1 MELNKFVV
9 FLRERKQGAGQE
21 ISYFKLYKSQS
32 PVVERPIETAAP
44 MGSDK
49 SRGYCL
55 EMTCADFLAA
65 ANLDSGNPE
74 TLLYSISRFFKFP
87 PNRDEL
93 SWKKSQ
99 RMGHEQDLS
108 KSRSPVT

>member
-21 ISYFKLYKSQS
+21 ISNFKLYKSQN
-32 PVVERPIETAAP
+32 PVVERAIETAAP

-99 RMGHEQDLS
+99 KEWVMNKIYPRAAHL
-108 KSRSPVT
+108 